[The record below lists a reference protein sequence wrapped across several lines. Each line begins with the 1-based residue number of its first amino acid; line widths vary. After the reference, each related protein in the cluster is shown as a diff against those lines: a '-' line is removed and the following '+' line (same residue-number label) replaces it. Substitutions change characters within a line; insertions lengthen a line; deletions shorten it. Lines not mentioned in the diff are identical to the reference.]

1 MRKLIVVALFLTGS
15 AALYSSAS
23 ARAFDGEL
31 RRDFAEAA
39 FGREGEQAPPPVT
52 PVSTERSAGSG
63 PLDRLWFRP
72 IGPATPSG
80 RVDDLAVL
88 ESDPTTFYVA
98 MATAG
103 VYKTTNA
110 GTTFTSVFDNEGSSS
125 AGAIAIAPTD
135 ANLVWVGTGE
145 ANNRQSSSWGDGVY
159 KSTDG
164 GRSWKNMGLRDSKAI
179 ARIIVDPINFDVVYV
194 AATGNLWGAAGER
207 GVYKTSDGGLT
218 WSRVLHADDD
228 TGATDLVIDPQN
240 NKTLYAATYQRRR
253 AQWGMNGGGA
263 GSTIWKS
270 TDAGHTW
277 ARVEGG
283 LPSGDKGRIGLAIYR
298 ANPNVLYATVEHPT
312 ESGVYR
318 TDNAGGTWRKLS
330 DTNPRPMYFSQ
341 IRIDPLSDSRIYVLG
356 VSLHVSD
363 DGGRTFRGDGAER
376 IHVDHHAMWINPRDP
391 RHLIIGN
398 DGGVSMSHDRSQTWA
413 WMPNL
418 LGAQAYH
425 VEFDMQTPYHVCA
438 GLQDNNTWCGPS
450 AVRTNSGIHND
461 NWYVISGGDG
471 FQPLMDPTD
480 ARIVYAESQ
489 DGRMSRTDRFTN
501 ERTTIRPEPA
511 ELKPGEPSP
520 YRFNWDTAMQL
531 SPFDPATIYIGANLV
546 LKSSDRGRSY
556 QPISPD
562 LTTNTD
568 REALSIMGVVGKEI
582 RIAKHDGVGSFG
594 NIVTLE
600 ESAARPGVVWV
611 GSDDG
616 VVSVT
621 QDSGKTWTNV
631 TSKVSGVPKW
641 TYVSDVVPS
650 RANAGTAYVAFDG
663 HRGGDYKTYVFATTD
678 YGATWRSVA
687 GNLPAGEVARGL
699 AEDRRNPEILYL
711 GTETGLWVSW
721 NRGGQWT
728 RIKANLPTMPIYEI
742 KQHPRDNDLILSSH
756 ARGIW
761 ILDDVSPIQEWAKS
775 ENADAYVFSSEGGTI
790 MNAANDQMK
799 GFEGDRLF
807 LGQNPA
813 PGATLAYRL
822 RSDAK
827 EVKFTIKDASGNT
840 VRELSENPSTALGA
854 GDMRERNRA
863 GLNSVKWDL
872 RVQPLR
878 PLPPAPGAPAG
889 GGGPGGGGGF
899 GGGGNNGPYVLPGTY
914 RATLNVNGRDAQT
927 IDVAVKSDPLIQ
939 ITDMDRR
946 TWFETARDL
955 HDLQA
960 KANDVAEM
968 VQTAFA
974 QVQLLQQQTRSQ
986 TLAPNVKQELDNVV
1000 KEFEAVRRRLGLG
1013 QQGGGGGFGGNTE
1026 NLRGRIGQMKG
1037 QVMASTALPTN
1048 TQLMLIRE
1056 MRAQL
1061 PGLIDQANAVVAK
1074 VPGLVKT
1081 MVGSGTLFP
1090 PIKPVPK
1097 G

>member
-1 MRKLIVVALFLTGS
+1 MTTRIALTTVALTLAA
-15 AALYSSAS
+15 AALMA
-23 ARAFDGEL
+23 
-31 RRDFAEAA
+31 
-39 FGREGEQAPPPVT
+39 QAPPPPT
-52 PVSTERSAGSG
+52 PVFTEKSAGSG

-110 GTTFTSVFDNEGSSS
+110 GTTFTTVFDNEGTGSV
-125 AGAIAIAPTD
+125 GAIAIAPTD

-145 ANNRQSSSWGDGVY
+145 GNNRQSSSWGDGIY

-164 GRSWKNMGLRDSKAI
+164 GRTWKNMGLKTSKQI
-179 ARIIVDPINFDVVYV
+179 AKVIVDPMDFNVVYV
-194 AATGNLWGAAGER
+194 AALGDLWGAGGER
-207 GVYKTSDGGLT
+207 GVYKTTDGGVT
-218 WSRVLHADDD
+218 WNRVLHVDDD
-228 TGATDLVIDPQN
+228 TGATELVMDPSN
-240 NKTLYAATYQRRR
+240 NKTLYTATYQRRR
-253 AQWGMNGGGA
+253 QQWGMNGGGP
-263 GSTIWKS
+263 GSNIWKT
-270 TDAGHTW
+270 TD
-277 ARVEGG
+277 GG
-283 LPSGDKGRIGLAIYR
+283 VSWTKLESGIPPGPKGRIGLDVYR
-298 ANPNVLYATVEHPT
+298 RNPNILYARVEHET

-318 TDNAGGTWRKLS
+318 SDNGGATWRKMS
-330 DTNPRPMYFSQ
+330 TTNPRPMYFGV
-341 IRIDPLSDSRIYVLG
+341 IKIDPQTDSRIYVPG
-356 VSLHVSD
+356 VSLHISD
-363 DGGRTFRGDGAER
+363 DGGKTFRDDGAAR
-376 IHVDHHAMWINPRDP
+376 IHVDHHALWINPRDP

-398 DGGVSMSHDRSQTWA
+398 DGGVAISHDRSETWV

-450 AVRTNSGIHND
+450 AVRTNSGVNND
-461 NWYVISGGDG
+461 DWYVISGGDG

-489 DGRMSRTDRFTN
+489 DGRMSRTDRLTN
-501 ERTTIRPEPA
+501 ERTTVRPEPA
-511 ELKPGEPSP
+511 EQKPGDTTGL

-568 REALSIMGVVGKEI
+568 RETLSIMGVVGKDVKL
-582 RIAKHDGVGSFG
+582 AKNDGVGSFG

-600 ESAARPGVVWV
+600 ESAAKQGVVWV

-631 TSKVSGVPKW
+631 TSKISGVPKW
-641 TYVSDVVPS
+641 TYVADVLPS
-650 RANAGTAYVAFDG
+650 RAQAGIAYVAFDG
-663 HRGGDYKTYVFATTD
+663 HRGGDYKTYVFTTTD
-678 YGATWRSVA
+678 FGATWRSIA
-687 GNLPAGEVARGL
+687 SNLPQGEVARGL
-699 AEDRRNPEILYL
+699 AEDRKDPNILYL

-721 NRGGQWT
+721 NKGGQWT
-728 RIKANLPTMPIYEI
+728 RLKANLPTMPIYEI
-742 KQHPRDNDLILSSH
+742 KQHPRDNDLILASH

-761 ILDDVSPIQEWAKS
+761 ILDDPTPIQEWAKS
-775 ENADAYVFSSEGGTI
+775 ESADAFIFGSEPATI
-790 MNAANDQMK
+790 MNQANDQMK

-813 PGATLAYRL
+813 PGATIAYRL
-822 RSDAK
+822 KADAK
-827 EVKFTIKDASGNT
+827 DVKITIKDAGGST
-840 VRELSENPSTALGA
+840 VRELTNAAATPPATSDLR
-854 GDMRERNRA
+854 DRNKA
-863 GLNSVKWDL
+863 GLNITKWDL

-878 PLPPAPGAPAG
+878 PLPPPPGAPAG
-889 GGGPGGGGGF
+889 GVQAGGGGGF

-914 RATLNVNGRDAQT
+914 KATLSVNGRDAQT
-927 IDVAVKSDPLIQ
+927 IDLTVKGDPEIT
-939 ITDMDRR
+939 ITDTDRR
-946 TWFETARDL
+946 MWFDTSREL
-955 HDLQA
+955 HTLQA

-968 VQTAFA
+968 VQNAYA
-974 QVQLLQQQTRSQ
+974 QVQILQQQTRNA
-986 TLAPNVKQELDNVV
+986 TLSPNAKQELDNVV

-1013 QQGGGGGFGGNTE
+1013 QQGGGGGFGGNPE
-1026 NLRGRIGQMKG
+1026 NLRGRFGQLKG
-1037 QVMASTALPTN
+1037 QVMASTATPTN
-1048 TQLMLIRE
+1048 TQMMQVRE
-1056 MRAQL
+1056 VRAAL

-1074 VPGLVKT
+1074 VPGLVKDL
-1081 MVGSGTLFP
+1081 VGNGAIFP
-1090 PIKPVPK
+1090 AIKPVPK

>member
-1 MRKLIVVALFLTGS
+1 MKRNRIAVSTLIISLATVAL
-15 AALYSSAS
+15 AA
-23 ARAFDGEL
+23 
-31 RRDFAEAA
+31 
-39 FGREGEQAPPPVT
+39 QAPAPPT
-52 PVSTERSAGSG
+52 PVFTAESKGSG

-103 VYKTTNA
+103 VYKTINA
-110 GTTFTSVFDNEGSSS
+110 GTTFTPVFDNEGTGSV
-125 AGAIAIAPTD
+125 GAIAIAPTD

-159 KSTDG
+159 KSADG
-164 GRSWKNMGLRDSKAI
+164 GRTWRNMGLRDTRQV
-179 ARIIVDPINFDVVYV
+179 ARIIVDPVDFNVVFV
-194 AATGNLWGAAGER
+194 ASPGNLWGPGGER
-207 GVYKTSDGGLT
+207 GVYKTADGGLT
-218 WSRVLHADDD
+218 WTRSLHVDDD
-228 TGATDLVIDPQN
+228 TGATDLVIDPLN

-253 AQWGMNGGGA
+253 QQWGMNGGGP
-263 GSTIWKS
+263 GSGIWKS
-270 TDAGHTW
+270 TDAGQTW
-277 ARVEGG
+277 SKIETG
-283 LPSGDKGRIGLAIYR
+283 LPTGAKGRIGLAIYR

-318 TDNAGGTWRKLS
+318 TDDAGAGWRKLS

-341 IRIDPLSDSRIYVLG
+341 IRIDPQTDSRIYVLG

-363 DGGRTFRGDGAER
+363 DGGRTFRGDGAAR

-391 RHLIIGN
+391 RHIIIGN
-398 DGGVSMSHDRSQTWA
+398 DGGVSISHDRSQTWA

-480 ARIVYAESQ
+480 ARTVYAESQ

-501 ERTTIRPEPA
+501 ERTTIRPEPE
-511 ELKPGEPSP
+511 ELKPGERSP

-600 ESAARPGVVWV
+600 ESAARQGVVWV

-631 TSKVSGVPKW
+631 TSKISGVPKW

-721 NRGGQWT
+721 NRGGEWT

-761 ILDDVSPIQEWAKS
+761 ILDDVSPIQEWGKS
-775 ENADAYVFSSEGGTI
+775 ENADAFVFTSEGGTI
-790 MNAANDQMK
+790 QNMANDQMK

-822 RSDAK
+822 KSDAK
-827 EVKFTIKDASGNT
+827 DVKFTIKDTSGNT
-840 VRELSENPSTALGA
+840 VRELTGNPSTVLGA
-854 GDMRERNRA
+854 GDMRDRNKA
-863 GLNSVKWDL
+863 GLNIVKWDL

-914 RATLNVNGRDAQT
+914 RATLSVNGRDAQT
-927 IDVAVKSDPLIQ
+927 IDVAVKGDPLIQ

-974 QVQLLQQQTRSQ
+974 QVQLLQQQTRGQ
-986 TLAPNVKQELDNVV
+986 TLAPNVKQDLDNII
-1000 KEFEAVRRRLGLG
+1000 KEFETVRRRLGLG
-1013 QQGGGGGFGGNTE
+1013 QQGGGGFGGNTE
-1026 NLRGRIGQMKG
+1026 NLRGRIGQIKG

-1048 TQLMLIRE
+1048 TQGMQIRDV
-1056 MRAQL
+1056 RGQL

-1074 VPGLVKT
+1074 VPGLVKS
-1081 MVGSGTLFP
+1081 MIGSGTLFP
-1090 PIKPVPK
+1090 PIKPVTK

>member
-1 MRKLIVVALFLTGS
+1 MKRRIALTL
-15 AALYSSAS
+15 ALSITAITV
-23 ARAFDGEL
+23 
-31 RRDFAEAA
+31 FA
-39 FGREGEQAPPPVT
+39 QAPAPQT
-52 PVSTERSAGSG
+52 PVFTANSTGSG
-63 PLDRLWFRP
+63 PFDRLFFRP

-88 ESDPTTFYVA
+88 ESDPTTFYVG

-110 GTTFTSVFDNEGSSS
+110 GTTFTPVFDNETSSS
-125 AGAIAIAPTD
+125 VGAIAIAPTD

-164 GRSWKNMGLRDSKAI
+164 GRSWKNMGLRESRAI
-179 ARIIVDPINFDVVYV
+179 ARIIVDPVDFNVVYV
-194 AATGNLWGAAGER
+194 AANGNLWGGGGER
-207 GVYKTSDGGLT
+207 GVYKTGDGGLT
-218 WSRVLHADDD
+218 WNRVLHVDDD

-240 NKTLYAATYQRRR
+240 NKTLYAASYQRRR
-253 AQWGMNGGGA
+253 AQWGMNGGGP

-270 TDAGHTW
+270 TDAGQTW
-277 ARVEGG
+277 AKIESG
-283 LPSGDKGRIGLAIYR
+283 LPAGPKGRIGLAIYR
-298 ANPNVLYATVEHPT
+298 SNANVLYATVEHPT

-318 TDNAGGTWRKLS
+318 TDNAGGSWRKLS

-341 IRIDPLSDSRIYVLG
+341 IRIDPLSDARIYVLG

-376 IHVDHHAMWINPRDP
+376 IHVDHHAMWINPKDP
-391 RHLIIGN
+391 RHIIIGN
-398 DGGVSMSHDRSQTWA
+398 DGGVSISHDRSQTWA
-413 WMPNL
+413 WLPNV

-471 FQPLMDPTD
+471 FQPLLDPTD
-480 ARIVYAESQ
+480 SRIVYAESQ
-489 DGRMSRTDRFTN
+489 DGRMSRTDRLTN
-501 ERTTIRPEPA
+501 ERQTVRPEPA
-511 ELKPGEPSP
+511 EAKPGETATT

-568 REALSIMGVVGKEI
+568 REALSIMGVVGKEV
-582 RIAKHDGVGSFG
+582 RIAKNDGVGSFG

-600 ESAARPGVVWV
+600 ESSARQGVVWV

-621 QDSGKTWTNV
+621 QDAGKTWTNV
-631 TSKVSGVPKW
+631 TSKISAVPKW
-641 TYVSDVVPS
+641 TYVSDVLPS
-650 RANAGTAYVAFDG
+650 RAQAGTAYVAFDG
-663 HRGGDYKTYVFATTD
+663 HRGGDFNTYVFATTD
-678 YGATWRSVA
+678 YGATWRSIA
-687 GNLPAGEVARGL
+687 GNLPKGEVARGL
-699 AEDRRNPEILYL
+699 AEDRRNPDILYL
-711 GTETGLWVSW
+711 GTETGLWVSL

-742 KQHPRDNDLILSSH
+742 KQHPRDNDLILASH

-761 ILDDVSPIQEWAKS
+761 ILDDVTPIQEWARS
-775 ENADAYVFSSEGGTI
+775 ESADAFLFSTEPATI
-790 MNAANDQMK
+790 MNQANDQMK

-807 LGQNPA
+807 LGLNPA
-813 PGATLAYRL
+813 AGATLAYRL
-822 RSDAK
+822 KADAK
-827 EVKFTIKDASGNT
+827 DVKITIKDAGGST
-840 VRELSENPSTALGA
+840 VRELS
-854 GDMRERNRA
+854 GDATRDRNKS
-863 GLNSVKWDL
+863 GLNMVKWDM

-878 PLPPAPGAPAG
+878 PLPPAPGAPAP
-889 GGGPGGGGGF
+889 GPQGGGGGGF

-927 IDVAVKSDPLIQ
+927 VDVTVKGDPLIN
-939 ITDMDRR
+939 ITDADRR
-946 TWFETARDL
+946 IWHDTARDL
-955 HDLQA
+955 HQLQE
-960 KANDVAEM
+960 KANEVAEM
-968 VQTAFA
+968 VQNAFA
-974 QVQLLQQQTRSQ
+974 QVQMIQQQTRDANLS
-986 TLAPNVKQELDNVV
+986 ANAKQQLDGIV

-1026 NLRGRIGQMKG
+1026 NLRGRFGQLKG
-1037 QVMASTALPTN
+1037 QVMASTAQPTN
-1048 TQLMLIRE
+1048 TQMMQIRE
-1056 MRAQL
+1056 ARAAL

-1074 VPGLVKT
+1074 VPALIKDLIGN
-1081 MVGSGTLFP
+1081 GAIFP
-1090 PIKPVPK
+1090 AIKPVPK

>member
-1 MRKLIVVALFLTGS
+1 MTRNRIAVTTLAIAL
-15 AALYSSAS
+15 AAVTL
-23 ARAFDGEL
+23 
-31 RRDFAEAA
+31 AA
-39 FGREGEQAPPPVT
+39 QAPAPPT
-52 PVSTERSAGSG
+52 PVMTERSAGTG
-63 PLDRLWFRP
+63 PLDRLWFRS

-88 ESDPTTFYVA
+88 ESDPTTFYVG

-125 AGAIAIAPTD
+125 VGAIAIAPTD

-159 KSTDG
+159 KSADG
-164 GRSWKNMGLRDSKAI
+164 GRSWKNMGLRDTRQV
-179 ARIIVDPINFDVVYV
+179 ARIIVDPVDFNVVYV
-194 AATGNLWGAAGER
+194 ASPGNLWGPGGER
-207 GVYKTSDGGLT
+207 GVYKTADGGLT
-218 WSRVLHADDD
+218 WTRALHVDDD
-228 TGATDLVIDPQN
+228 TGATDLVMDPLN

-253 AQWGMNGGGA
+253 QQWGMNGGGP
-263 GSTIWKS
+263 GSGIWKS
-270 TDAGHTW
+270 TDAGQTW
-277 ARVEGG
+277 AKIEAG
-283 LPSGDKGRIGLAIYR
+283 LPAGPKGRIGLAIYR
-298 ANPNVLYATVEHPT
+298 ANPNVLYATVEHPA

-318 TDNAGGTWRKLS
+318 TDNAGASWRKLS
-330 DTNPRPMYFSQ
+330 ETNPRPMYFSQ
-341 IRIDPLSDSRIYVLG
+341 IRIDPQTDSRIYVLG

-391 RHLIIGN
+391 RHIVIGN
-398 DGGVSMSHDRSQTWA
+398 DGGVSISHDRSQTWA

-489 DGRMSRTDRFTN
+489 DGRMSRTDRSTN

-511 ELKPGEPSP
+511 EMKPGEPPP

-568 REALSIMGVVGKEI
+568 REALSIMGVVGKEV
-582 RIAKHDGVGSFG
+582 RLAKNDGVGSFG

-600 ESAARPGVVWV
+600 ESAARQGVVWV

-631 TSKVSGVPKW
+631 TSKISGVPKW
-641 TYVSDVVPS
+641 TYVSDVLPS
-650 RANAGTAYVAFDG
+650 RAQAGTAYVAFDG
-663 HRGGDYKTYVFATTD
+663 HRGGDFNTYVFATTD
-678 YGATWRSVA
+678 YGATWRSIA
-687 GNLPAGEVARGL
+687 GNLPKGEVVRGL
-699 AEDRRNPEILYL
+699 AEDRRNADILYA
-711 GTETGLWVSW
+711 GTETGLFISW
-721 NRGGQWT
+721 NRGGQWA

-756 ARGIW
+756 SRGIW
-761 ILDDVSPIQEWAKS
+761 ILDDLTPIQQWPKS
-775 ENADAYVFSSEGGTI
+775 ESADAFLFESEGGTI

-799 GFEGDRLF
+799 GFEGNRLF

-822 RSDAK
+822 GSDAK
-827 EVKFTIKDASGNT
+827 EVKLTIKDASGET
-840 VRELSENPSTALGA
+840 VRELS
-854 GDMRERNRA
+854 GDDLRDRNKA
-863 GLNSVKWDL
+863 GLNLAKWDL

-889 GGGPGGGGGF
+889 GGGAGGGAGGF

-927 IDVAVKSDPLIQ
+927 IDVAVKGDSLIQ
-939 ITDMDRR
+939 ITDADRR
-946 TWFETARDL
+946 TWHETARDL
-955 HDLQA
+955 HALQL

-968 VQTAFA
+968 VQNAFA
-974 QVQLLQQQTRSQ
+974 QVQLLQEQTRNQ
-986 TLAPNVKQELDNVV
+986 TLTPNVKQQLESVV

-1013 QQGGGGGFGGNTE
+1013 QQGGGGGFGGNPE
-1026 NLRGRIGQMKG
+1026 NLRGRIGQLKG
-1037 QVMASTALPTN
+1037 QVMQSTAIPTN
-1048 TQLMLIRE
+1048 TQMMQVRDV
-1056 MRAQL
+1056 RGQL
-1061 PGLIDQANAVVAK
+1061 PGLIDSANAVVAK
-1074 VPGLVKT
+1074 VPGLVKD

-1090 PIKPVPK
+1090 AIKPVPK

>member
-1 MRKLIVVALFLTGS
+1 MRKLAVLTLIVACGVALT
-15 AALYSSAS
+15 A
-23 ARAFDGEL
+23 
-31 RRDFAEAA
+31 
-39 FGREGEQAPPPVT
+39 QAPPPVT
-52 PVSTERSAGSG
+52 PIFTERPAGNG
-63 PLDRLWFRP
+63 PLDRLHFRS

-88 ESDPTTFYVA
+88 EGDPTTFYVA

-110 GTTFTSVFDNEGSSS
+110 GTTFTSVFDNESTGSV
-125 AGAIAIAPTD
+125 GAIAIGPTD

-164 GRSWKNMGLRDSKAI
+164 GRTWSNMGLRNTKAI
-179 ARIIVDPINFDVVYV
+179 ARIIVDPVDFGVVYV
-194 AATGNLWGAAGER
+194 ASPGNLWGAGGER
-207 GVYKTSDGGLT
+207 GVYKTVDGGTT
-218 WSRVLHADDD
+218 WSRVLHVDDD
-228 TGATDLVIDPQN
+228 TGATDLVIDPLN

-253 AQWGMNGGGA
+253 AQWGMNGGGV
-263 GSTIWKS
+263 GSGIWKS
-270 TDAGHTW
+270 TDAGKTW
-277 ARVEGG
+277 TKIETG
-283 LPSGDKGRIGLAIYR
+283 LPSGAKGRIGLAIYR
-298 ANPNVLYATVEHPT
+298 ANPNVLYATIEHPS

-318 TDNAGGTWRKLS
+318 TDDGGANWRKLS

-341 IRIDPLSDSRIYVLG
+341 IRIDPQTDSRIYILG

-363 DGGRTFRGDGAER
+363 DGGRTFRADGAER

-391 RHLIIGN
+391 RHIIVGN
-398 DGGVSMSHDRSQTWA
+398 DGGVSISHDRSRTWV
-413 WMPNL
+413 WLPNL

-480 ARIVYAESQ
+480 ARTVYAESQ

-501 ERTTIRPEPA
+501 ERQTIRPEPA

-568 REALSIMGVVGKEI
+568 RATLSIMGVADKEI
-582 RIAKHDGVGSFG
+582 RIAKHDGVSAFGS
-594 NIVTLE
+594 IVTLE
-600 ESAARPGVVWV
+600 ESAASQGVVWV

-631 TSKVSGVPKW
+631 TSKIPGVPKF

-650 RANAGTAYVAFDG
+650 RAAAGTAYVSFDG
-663 HRGGDYKTYVFATTD
+663 HRGGDFKTYVFTTTD
-678 YGATWRSVA
+678 YGATWRSIA
-687 GNLPAGEVARGL
+687 GNLPEGEVVRGL
-699 AEDRRNPEILYL
+699 AEDRRNPDVLYL
-711 GTETGLWVSW
+711 GTETGLWVSL
-721 NRGGQWT
+721 NRGGVWT
-728 RIKANLPTMPIYEI
+728 RLKANLPTMPIYEI
-742 KQHPRDNDLILSSH
+742 KQHPRDNDLILASH
-756 ARGIW
+756 SKGIW

-775 ENADAYVFSSEGGTI
+775 ENADAFVFSSEGGAI

-822 RSDAK
+822 KSEAK
-827 EVKFTIKDASGNT
+827 DVKFVIKDAGGNT
-840 VRELSENPSTALGA
+840 VRELTGA
-854 GDMRERNRA
+854 DMRDRNKA
-863 GLNSVKWDL
+863 GLNIVKWDL

-878 PLPPAPGAPAG
+878 PLPPPPGAPAAAG
-889 GGGPGGGGGF
+889 GAAGGGGGF

-914 RATLNVNGRDAQT
+914 RATLNVDGRDVQT
-927 IDVAVKSDPLIQ
+927 IDVAVKGDPLIQ
-939 ITDMDRR
+939 ITDADRR
-946 TWFETARDL
+946 MWFDTAREM
-955 HDLQA
+955 HELQA

-968 VQTAFA
+968 VQNAFA
-974 QVQLLQQQTRSQ
+974 QVQTVQQQTRNGN
-986 TLAPNVKQELDNVV
+986 LPPNVKQELDNIV

-1026 NLRGRIGQMKG
+1026 NLRGRIGQIKG
-1037 QVMASTALPTN
+1037 QVMAATATPTN
-1048 TQLMLIRE
+1048 TQLMQIRDIKS
-1056 MRAQL
+1056 QL
-1061 PGLIDQANAVVAK
+1061 PALIDQANAVVGK

-1090 PIKPVPK
+1090 AIKPVPK
-1097 G
+1097 Q

>member
-1 MRKLIVVALFLTGS
+1 MRKLAVLALILSGS
-15 AALYSSAS
+15 AALS
-23 ARAFDGEL
+23 G
-31 RRDFAEAA
+31 
-39 FGREGEQAPPPVT
+39 QAPAPPT
-52 PVSTERSAGSG
+52 PVMTERSAGNG
-63 PLDRLWFRP
+63 PFDRLWFRP

-103 VYKTTNA
+103 IYKTTNA
-110 GTTFTSVFDNEGSSS
+110 GTTFTSVFDHEGTGSV
-125 AGAIAIAPTD
+125 GAVAIAPTD
-135 ANLVWVGTGE
+135 ANMVWAGTGE
-145 ANNRQSSSWGDGVY
+145 GNNRQSSSWGDGIY

-164 GRSWKNMGLRDSKAI
+164 GRSWKNMGLRNSKQI
-179 ARIIVDPINFDVVYV
+179 AKIIVDPVDFNVVYV
-194 AATGNLWGAAGER
+194 AALGDLWSAGGER
-207 GVYKTSDGGLT
+207 GVYKTTDGGNT
-218 WSRVLHADDD
+218 WHRVLHVDDD
-228 TGATDLVIDPQN
+228 TGATELVMDPLN
-240 NKTLYAATYQRRR
+240 NKTLYTATYQRRR
-253 AQWGMNGGGA
+253 QQWGMNGGGP
-263 GSTIWKS
+263 GSNIWKT
-270 TDAGHTW
+270 TDAGQTW
-277 ARVEGG
+277 SKLESGV
-283 LPSGDKGRIGLAIYR
+283 PSGPKGRIGLDIYR
-298 ANPNVLYATVEHPT
+298 RNPNILYARIEHPS

-318 TDNAGGTWRKLS
+318 SDDGGASWRKMS
-330 DTNPRPMYFSQ
+330 ETNPRPMYFGV
-341 IRIDPLSDSRIYVLG
+341 IKIDPQTESRIYVPG
-356 VSLHVSD
+356 VSLHISD
-363 DGGRTFRGDGAER
+363 DGGRTFRADGAAR
-376 IHVDHHAMWINPRDP
+376 IHVDHHALWINPRDP

-398 DGGVSMSHDRSQTWA
+398 DGGVSISHDRSETWV

-511 ELKPGEPSP
+511 ELKPGEPPP

-568 REALSIMGVVGKEI
+568 REALAIMGVVGKDI

-600 ESAARPGVVWV
+600 ESAVRQGVVWV

-631 TSKVSGVPKW
+631 TSRMSGVPKW
-641 TYVSDVVPS
+641 TYVSDVLPS
-650 RANAGTAYVAFDG
+650 RANAATAYVAFDG
-663 HRGGDYKTYVFATTD
+663 HRGGDYKTYVFTTTD
-678 YGATWRSVA
+678 FGATWRSIA

-699 AEDRRNPEILYL
+699 AEDRRNPDILYL
-711 GTETGLWVSW
+711 GTETGLWVSL
-721 NRGGQWT
+721 NRGGQWS

-756 ARGIW
+756 SRGIW

-775 ENADAYVFSSEGGTI
+775 ENADSYVFSSEGGTI

-822 RSDAK
+822 RGDAK
-827 EVKFTIKDASGNT
+827 DVKLTIKDAGGNT
-840 VRELSENPSTALGA
+840 VREISGT
-854 GDMRERNRA
+854 DMRDRNKA
-863 GLNSVKWDL
+863 GLNIVKWDL

-878 PLPPAPGAPAG
+878 PLPPAPGAPAAG
-889 GGGPGGGGGF
+889 GGAGGGGGF

-927 IDVAVKSDPLIQ
+927 IDVAVKGDALIQ
-939 ITDMDRR
+939 ITDADRR

-955 HDLQA
+955 HDLQL

-968 VQTAFA
+968 VQNAFA
-974 QVQLLQQQTRSQ
+974 QVGILQQQTRNQ

-1026 NLRGRIGQMKG
+1026 NLRGRIGQIKG

-1048 TQLMLIRE
+1048 TQLIQIRDV
-1056 MRAQL
+1056 RGQL

-1081 MVGSGTLFP
+1081 LVGSGTLFP

>member
-1 MRKLIVVALFLTGS
+1 MIRRVALTTL
-15 AALYSSAS
+15 ALSITTVAVL
-23 ARAFDGEL
+23 A
-31 RRDFAEAA
+31 
-39 FGREGEQAPPPVT
+39 QAPPRPT
-52 PVSTERSAGSG
+52 PIMTEAPAGTG

-88 ESDPTTFYVA
+88 ESDPTTFYVG

-110 GTTFTSVFDNEGSSS
+110 GTTFTSVFDNEGVGSV
-125 AGAIAIAPTD
+125 GAIAIAPTD

-164 GRSWKNMGLRDSKAI
+164 GRSWKNMGLRASKQV
-179 ARIIVDPINFDVVYV
+179 ARIIVDPVDFNVVYV
-194 AATGNLWGAAGER
+194 ATPGDLWGAGGER
-207 GVYKTSDGGLT
+207 GVYKTTDGGAT
-218 WSRVLHADDD
+218 WTRVLHVDDD
-228 TGATDLVIDPQN
+228 TGATDLVIDPLN
-240 NKTLYAATYQRRR
+240 SNTLYAATYQRRR
-253 AQWGMNGGGA
+253 AQWGMNGGGP
-263 GSTIWKS
+263 GSGIWKS
-270 TDAGHTW
+270 TDAGKTW
-277 ARVEGG
+277 ARIETG
-283 LPSGDKGRIGLAIYR
+283 LVAGPKGRIGLAIYR
-298 ANPNVLYATVEHPT
+298 TNPNVLYATVEQPG

-318 TDNAGGTWRKLS
+318 TDDAGANWRKLS

-341 IRIDPLSDSRIYVLG
+341 IRIDPQSDARIYVLG

-363 DGGRTFRGDGAER
+363 DGGRTFRADGAER
-376 IHVDHHAMWINPRDP
+376 IHVDHHAMWINPKDP
-391 RHLIIGN
+391 RHIIIGN
-398 DGGVSMSHDRSQTWA
+398 DGGVSISHDRSATWA
-413 WMPNL
+413 WMPNV

-501 ERTTIRPEPA
+501 ERQTIRPEPA
-511 ELKPGEPSP
+511 ELKPGDTAGQ

-568 REALSIMGVVGKEI
+568 REALSIMGVVGKDV
-582 RIAKHDGVGSFG
+582 RIAKNDGVGSFG

-600 ESAARPGVVWV
+600 ESAARQGVVWV

-621 QDSGKTWTNV
+621 QDAGKTWTNV
-631 TSKVSGVPKW
+631 TSKISGVPKW
-641 TYVSDVVPS
+641 TYVSDVLPS
-650 RANAGTAYVAFDG
+650 RASAGTAYVAFDG
-663 HRGGDYKTYVFATTD
+663 HRGGDFNTYVFATTD
-678 YGATWRSVA
+678 YGATWRSIA
-687 GNLPAGEVARGL
+687 GNLPKGEVARGL
-699 AEDRRNPEILYL
+699 AEDRRNPDILYL
-711 GTETGLWVSW
+711 GTETGLWVSM

-728 RIKANLPTMPIYEI
+728 RLKANLPTMPIYEI
-742 KQHPRDNDLILSSH
+742 KQHPRDNDLILASH

-775 ENADAYVFSSEGGTI
+775 ENADAYLFSSEGATI
-790 MNAANDQMK
+790 ANAANDQMK
-799 GFEGDRLF
+799 GFEGDRLW

-822 RSDAK
+822 KSDAK
-827 EVKFTIKDASGNT
+827 EIKLTIKDAGGAT
-840 VRELSENPSTALGA
+840 VRELTGA
-854 GDMRERNRA
+854 DVRDRNKA
-863 GLNSVKWDL
+863 GLNVVKWDL

-878 PLPPAPGAPAG
+878 PLPPAPGAPAAG
-889 GGGPGGGGGF
+889 GGGGGGGGF
-899 GGGGNNGPYVLPGTY
+899 GGAGGNNGPYVLPGTY
-914 RATLNVNGRDAQT
+914 RATLTVNGRDAQT
-927 IDVAVKSDPLIQ
+927 IDVAVKGDPLIQ
-939 ITDMDRR
+939 ITDTDRR
-946 TWFETARDL
+946 TWFETSRDL
-955 HDLQA
+955 HELQG
-960 KANDVAEM
+960 KANEVAEM
-968 VQTAFA
+968 VQNAFA
-974 QVQLLQQQTRSQ
+974 QVQLLQQQTRNQ
-986 TLAPNVKQELDNVV
+986 TLSPNVKQQLDGVV

-1026 NLRGRIGQMKG
+1026 NVRGRIQQMKG
-1037 QVMASTALPTN
+1037 QVMAPTAMPTN
-1048 TQLMLIRE
+1048 TQMMQIRE
-1056 MRAQL
+1056 LRALL
-1061 PGLIDQANAVVAK
+1061 PGLIDQANTVVAK
-1074 VPGLVKT
+1074 VPGLVKE
-1081 MVGSGTLFP
+1081 MIGSGTLFP
-1090 PIKPVPK
+1090 AIKPVPK